1 MTQTDTANRS
11 VVVERQMPHAPAKVW
26 RALTQGP
33 LIEAWL
39 MSNDFQPVVGHR
51 FNFRAASNPHWN
63 GVTDCEV
70 LVVEPPERLTY
81 SWDSSGEEAG
91 RLRTV
96 VSWTLTP
103 TGNGVL
109 VRMEQTGFRPQDTA
123 NVQGAQYGWQRFL
136 AALEGVVA
144 GLD

>member
-1 MTQTDTANRS
+1 MTQADTATRS
-11 VVVERQMPHAPAKVW
+11 VVVEREIPHAPAKVW

-51 FNFRAASNPHWN
+51 FNVRAPSNPHWN

-70 LVVEPPERLTY
+70 LVVEPPERLAY
-81 SWDSSGEEAG
+81 SWNSSGEEAG

-96 VSWTLTP
+96 VTWTLTP
-103 TGNGVL
+103 SGNGVL

-136 AALEGVVA
+136 AALEDVVA